1 MFVVEH
7 LHDDLGGLEKIVLF
21 SVGKPKLG
29 FNSCYT
35 FGQILIRFGYFGI
48 GQVPK

>member
-7 LHDDLGGLEKIVLF
+7 LHDDLGGLEEIVLF
-21 SVGKPKLG
+21 SLGKPELRL
-29 FNSCYT
+29 NSGHT